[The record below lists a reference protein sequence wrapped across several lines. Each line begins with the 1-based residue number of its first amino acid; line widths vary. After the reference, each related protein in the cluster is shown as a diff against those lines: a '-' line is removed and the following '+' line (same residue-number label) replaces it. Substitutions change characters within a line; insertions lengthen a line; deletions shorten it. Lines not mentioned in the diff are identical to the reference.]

1 MNFLLS
7 MVSDDGAPDFE
18 ITAMDG
24 VRAIF
29 EEYGTELWLM
39 FALGVIVGII
49 LTNIY
54 AYIRYTLFAEKNDK
68 KYTIVVFKEDGK
80 SGAEDCGPVFKEI
93 AERITNNH

>member
-18 ITAMDG
+18 ITAMDS

-29 EEYGTELWLM
+29 EEYGTELWFM
-39 FALGVIVGII
+39 FALGVIAGII

-54 AYIRYTLFAEKNDK
+54 AYIRYTLFTKN
-68 KYTIVVFKEDGK
+68 GK
-80 SGAEDCGPVFKEI
+80 TKDDTEEGE
-93 AERITNNH
+93 

>member
-29 EEYGTELWLM
+29 EEYGTELWFM
-39 FALGVIVGII
+39 FALGVIAGII

-54 AYIRYTLFAEKNDK
+54 AYIRYTLFTK
-68 KYTIVVFKEDGK
+68 KRQKTEDDTEEG
-80 SGAEDCGPVFKEI
+80 D
-93 AERITNNH
+93 